1 MLPCLA
7 AVAGLLSLVPS
18 MQAFTPPYLDPATLS
33 ALLASQNERHNAS
46 LEAYRYNLAKR
57 PRTVERA
64 RKVKIL
70 AAGLERQRSAPLSS
84 DDGAVTTAEG
94 TEAEGSSAGLGAL
107 GSLEA
112 ETEAEAEGE
121 RLRRRVVDL
130 QRRQS
135 SGGSGQQ
142 LGVVPLLD
150 FYSQPLDVMVYGTV
164 EIGTP
169 SQSFDLLFDTGSAD
183 LWVYASGTGSN
194 EPEWDSSASS
204 TAITNPVIPWSIRYG
219 KGSQTGFLNQDTVT
233 LGGYTVNNTVFAA
246 ADSLNQAFNYYP
258 ISGLFG
264 LGFGTI
270 SASGYAPWF
279 ERLIESG
286 QLAQQ
291 YFSMYFVRAAD
302 VTQQAEGSLS
312 GAQLCI
318 GCVDS
323 SKYTGDISWNPVLSE
338 GFWSVAMDGI
348 LINGTMVQGTAVRA
362 ALDSGTTLIQLPTT
376 AANAFFA
383 KIPGSRTSASA
394 DGSYVVP
401 CTTRFSSLAF
411 SFNSVTYEI
420 PPEDLLRAVS
430 RDGTQCVL
438 TITAS
443 DMQDIDGTPMAIVG
457 EVFLKNAYSI
467 YSYSHNGAP
476 AVGLARSVIAGSWST
491 NDTSG
496 TNRPGGLEFSQPVNQ
511 GSFSYS
517 GAPLP
522 TLTSNAQTSH
532 ARTASGTA
540 RPIITTAG
548 LGGTG
553 AVTGSWTSATSRG
566 SGAASSAGGTSGATR
581 TGTVP
586 VVWTALAVMV
596 AGGLGALGVAVI

>member
-1 MLPCLA
+1 MLPSLA
-7 AVAGLLSLVPS
+7 AVAGLLSLVQS
-18 MQAFTPPYLDPATLS
+18 IHAYVPPYLDPATLS
-33 ALLASQNERHNAS
+33 DLLARQNDRHTAA
-46 LEAYRYNLAKR
+46 LDAYKYNLAAR
-57 PRTVERA
+57 PATVERA
-64 RKVKIL
+64 RKVRVL
-70 AAGLERQRSAPLSS
+70 AAGLELERASRGQAGETGAISS
-84 DDGAVTTAEG
+84 
-94 TEAEGSSAGLGAL
+94 SSGLGDL
-107 GSLEA
+107 GSVQEA
-112 ETEAEAEGE
+112 ASKAG
-121 RLRRRVVDL
+121 RRVLRLD
-130 QRRQS
+130 RRQS
-135 SGGSGQQ
+135 TEQK
-142 LGVVPLLD
+142 GVVPLLD

-169 SQSFDLLFDTGSAD
+169 SQAFDLLFDTGSAD
-183 LWVYASGTGSN
+183 LWVYASGTGSRQ
-194 EPEWDSSASS
+194 PEWDASKSS

-219 KGSQTGFLNQDTVT
+219 KGSQTGYLNQDVVT

-286 QLAQQ
+286 QLAEQ
-291 YFSMYFVRAAD
+291 YFAMYFVRAAD
-302 VTQQAEGSLS
+302 VTTRAEGSLS

-318 GCVDS
+318 GCIDS

-338 GFWSVAMDGI
+338 GFWSIQMDGI
-348 LINGTMVQGTAVRA
+348 EVNGTMVSGTRIRA
-362 ALDSGTTLIQLPTT
+362 ALDSGTTLIQLPTS
-376 AANAFFA
+376 AADAFFA
-383 KIPGSRTSASA
+383 TIPGARTSASG

-401 CTTRFSSLAF
+401 CTTTFTSLAF
-411 SFNSVTYEI
+411 SFGGVKYEI

-430 RDGTQCVL
+430 RDGTQCIL

-467 YSYSHNGAP
+467 YSYSYNGSP
-476 AVGLARSVIAGSWST
+476 AVGLARSIIAGSWSS
-491 NDTSG
+491 NG
-496 TNRPGGLEFSQPVNQ
+496 TGSTDRPGGSEFSQPVNQ
-511 GSFSYS
+511 GSISYS

-522 TLTSNAQTSH
+522 TVTSGAAASSLTSTATNA
-532 ARTASGTA
+532 GG

-553 AVTGSWTSATSRG
+553 AVTGSWTTANPRG
-566 SGAASSAGGTSGATR
+566 SSGVSTAGNTSSARRSAIAPVAWSAAC
-581 TGTVP
+581 TV
-586 VVWTALAVMV
+586 V
-596 AGGLGALGVAVI
+596 AGGLGILGVVAAVL